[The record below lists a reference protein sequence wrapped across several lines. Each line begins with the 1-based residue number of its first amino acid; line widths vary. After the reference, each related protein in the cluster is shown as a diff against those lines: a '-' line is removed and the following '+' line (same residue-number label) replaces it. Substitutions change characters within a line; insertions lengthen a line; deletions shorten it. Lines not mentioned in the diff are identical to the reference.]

1 MIAKFR
7 FVFWE
12 NETIRD
18 LRERERERELVTY
31 ERLRFIFFL
40 KGRLGISFRF
50 FLASGYHIGY
60 SFVFFSIFLKFF
72 SRVEN
77 FFGYFY

>member
-1 MIAKFR
+1 MISMIAKFR

-31 ERLRFIFFL
+31 ERLRFFLKKKEGWVFHLGFFSFRLSYRIFF
-40 KGRLGISFRF
+40 F
-50 FLASGYHIGY
+50 F
-60 SFVFFSIFLKFF
+60 F
-72 SRVEN
+72 
-77 FFGYFY
+77 

>member
-18 LRERERERELVTY
+18 LRERERELVIY
-31 ERLRFIFFL
+31 ERLRFFF
-40 KGRLGISFRF
+40 F
-50 FLASGYHIGY
+50 FKRK
-60 SFVFFSIFLKFF
+60 V
-72 SRVEN
+72 
-77 FFGYFY
+77 GYFI